1 MKYVSIDLETTG
13 LDPDSCDVIEFA
25 AVVDDTLKPE
35 VPVDD
40 LPHFRRL
47 VRLENYRGEPYAL
60 AMHAALFR
68 EAAGEAHVG
77 TATESTLFDYF
88 QSWLIGIGVASNYNN
103 PGPGKV
109 LVAGKNFAGF
119 DMRFLRRLPG
129 AWDGLFSHRVL
140 DPAML
145 FALAEDVKP
154 PSLELC
160 LDRAGFTKT
169 VSHRALDDAR
179 DVVRCI
185 RSGLSRVRE
194 LSESK
199 RTELERRL
207 STALMDKQAAEQLAG
222 EAKATLGEAIWRDSV
237 AQQQAI
243 SQAVSKATERA
254 YEQLEE
260 LRRKVTVADAAQR
273 AAEYELRV
281 KLQQVDALKRQVA
294 VLTDGS
300 AQRRLAHLGNWQAW
314 AKLRMTELD
323 DEGVTGDWDW
333 DKANPEPQFTGDDDD
348 TPWVPNGGEG

>member
-35 VPVDD
+35 VPIDD

-47 VRLENYRGEPYAL
+47 VRQDNYGGEPYAL
-60 AMHAALFR
+60 AMHAELLR
-68 EAAGEAHVG
+68 EAAGGAHAG
-77 TATESTLFDYF
+77 TVDPNDLFSYF
-88 QSWLIGIGVASNYNN
+88 QSWIGEFCPSRT
-103 PGPGKV
+103 KL

-145 FALAEDVKP
+145 FTLAEDERP

-160 LDRAGFTKT
+160 LDRAGFVKT

-179 DVVRCI
+179 DVVRCV

-207 STALMDKQAAEQLAG
+207 SAALMDKQAAAG
-222 EAKATLGEAIWRDSV
+222 EAKATL
-237 AQQQAI
+237 
-243 SQAVSKATERA
+243 
-254 YEQLEE
+254 
-260 LRRKVTVADAAQR
+260 
-273 AAEYELRV
+273 RV
-281 KLQQVDALKRQVA
+281 LKQVDTLKRQVA

-300 AQRRLAHLGNWQAW
+300 AQRRLKHLEKWQVW
-314 AKLRMTELD
+314 ARSRLQSLYFDHSDRTEDLNASWLKD
-323 DEGVTGDWDW
+323 
-333 DKANPEPQFTGDDDD
+333 NPEPQFTGDDDAG
-348 TPWVPNGGEG
+348 GGEGA